1 MDEAGLM
8 VEVSRGNREAFTE
21 LATHF
26 LPMIERFA
34 LRVLHRP
41 ALAEEVAQEALLR
54 LWQQANRYD
63 PAKARLTTWLHR
75 IAHNLSI
82 DVLRRERLELS
93 EEPVELAVA
102 VEDTTEELSAQV
114 RAGLAQLGQQH
125 RTALALT
132 YYQGLSNREAA
143 EVMGL
148 STRALESLLV
158 RARTQLKTLLME
170 VTP

>member
-41 ALAEEVAQEALLR
+41 VLAEEVAQEALLR
-54 LWQQANRYD
+54 LWQQANQYD

-114 RAGLAQLGQQH
+114 RTGLAQLGQQH